1 MKKIFTVFLFAALL
15 ISCHRKNAIERGDFN
30 IDSIVSDSSL
40 RLTDGLD
47 SPECSIHISVQYLN
61 GGNGQMLNRAFLS
74 NGIML
79 PDYTEYSNGDGIRK
93 SVDSFVAGYLSDYID
108 FYKKI
113 Y

>member
-47 SPECSIHISVQYLN
+47 SPECSIHISVQYLS
-61 GGNGQMLNRAFLS
+61 GGNGQMLNRAFF
-74 NGIML
+74 
-79 PDYTEYSNGDGIRK
+79 K
-93 SVDSFVAGYLSDYID
+93 
-108 FYKKI
+108 
-113 Y
+113 

>member
-15 ISCHRKNAIERGDFN
+15 ISCHRKNAIERGDLN

-61 GGNGQMLNRAFLS
+61 GGNGQMLNRSFLS

-79 PDYTEYSNGDGIRK
+79 PDYIPMVTEYVSLWIHLLPDIC
-93 SVDSFVAGYLSDYID
+93 LTI
-108 FYKKI
+108 
-113 Y
+113 